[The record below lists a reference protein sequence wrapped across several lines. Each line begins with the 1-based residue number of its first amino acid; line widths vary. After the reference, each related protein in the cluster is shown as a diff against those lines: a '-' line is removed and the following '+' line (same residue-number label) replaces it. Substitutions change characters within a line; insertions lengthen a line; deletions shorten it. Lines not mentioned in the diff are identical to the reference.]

1 SEETSDK
8 ITGVGSSVT
17 LTRPKT
23 STATDVSVTYGIT
36 ADANS
41 QLYLSVPNITYLN
54 SNAENTLI
62 TISDVSNPKMT

>member
-1 SEETSDK
+1 M
-8 ITGVGSSVT
+8 T

-36 ADANS
+36 VDANS

-62 TISDVSNPKMT
+62 TITDVSNQK